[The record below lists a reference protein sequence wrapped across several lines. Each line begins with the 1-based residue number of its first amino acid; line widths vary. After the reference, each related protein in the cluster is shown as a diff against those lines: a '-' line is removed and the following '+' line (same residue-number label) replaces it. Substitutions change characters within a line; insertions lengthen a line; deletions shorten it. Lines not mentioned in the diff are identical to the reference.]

1 MSVQRLGVNFE
12 YNNLHEMR
20 ITNIISDFIRDR
32 TFVLPRDAI
41 ETILVNPLKF
51 IIELIEYNRG

>member
-20 ITNIISDFIRDR
+20 IANIISDFIRDR
-32 TFVLPRDAI
+32 TFVLSRDAI

>member
-41 ETILVNPLKF
+41 ETILVNLLKF

>member
-32 TFVLPRDAI
+32 TFVLPRDGI

>member
-32 TFVLPRDAI
+32 TFVLSRDAI

>member
-41 ETILVNPLKF
+41 ETIVNPLKF